1 MLKDLVTGIYGHTLP
16 FRLLTQMTMRAVWKM
31 TETAAIHIQL
41 SSWVEF
47 GVDKIFLF
55 AMNIERDTSLYHS
68 FNKMR
73 EIFQITET
81 WKKSCLTEKGLVLN
95 CKGLP

>member
-31 TETAAIHIQL
+31 TETAAIHVL
-41 SSWVEF
+41 SSWVES
-47 GVDKIFLF
+47 GVDKIILL
-55 AMNIERDTSLYHS
+55 AMNIERDTSMYHS
-68 FNKMR
+68 FKKMR

-81 WKKSCLTEKGLVLN
+81 WKK
-95 CKGLP
+95 

>member
-16 FRLLTQMTMRAVWKM
+16 FRLLAQMTMRAVWKM
-31 TETAAIHIQL
+31 TETATIHIQL

-47 GVDKIFLF
+47 GVDKIFLL

-68 FNKMR
+68 FKKMR

-81 WKKSCLTEKGLVLN
+81 WKK
-95 CKGLP
+95 